1 MHQPCHHDTVGLYAH
16 ATGTDVSAQEPGA
29 VCGGLLAVL
38 DHLIRQV
45 LEHQRMRIAQKTGV
59 GGVGGNLVVK
69 EQAPVVTVGHGQFAI
84 AECQPIENLLHHL
97 VIMMHQGVGM
107 PFFCTVKFLLEE
119 FQGQGSL
126 AQFLNDHIL
135 IGGVEIIMV
144 LEREVVIE
152 VLTLVEVFHGLVIVC
167 GVDDGGVGGIILM

>member
-1 MHQPCHHDTVGLYAH
+1 MGLYAH